1 MYLKVLCL
9 NTKIGEKFLV
19 VINNMVI
26 ANIVQA
32 VTMGL
37 RQELARDKTVMLLG
51 EDIGRNGGV
60 FRATDG
66 LQAEF
71 GADRVVDT
79 PLAELGII
87 GVSIGLA
94 VNGMRPVAEIQF
106 SGFVY
111 SAFDQLLSHASRI
124 RMRSRGRY
132 SCPMVLRAPYGGGIR
147 ALELHCESGESL
159 FSNIP
164 GLKMVVP
171 SNPYDTK
178 GLLAAAIREQDPVI
192 FYEPM
197 RIYRAIKQDIPEEEY
212 FVPIGKAN
220 VVQQGDDLT
229 LIAWG
234 AMLKTCT
241 DAIEKLNSKYSV
253 ELIDLRTI
261 NPYDAETVIA
271 SVKKTGRCVI
281 AHEAVKTC
289 GFAAELIAAINEKA
303 LLSLEAPV
311 VRVTSPDV
319 PFPLAKLENYYL
331 PDVNRVLKGIEKV
344 MGF

>member
-1 MYLKVLCL
+1 M
-9 NTKIGEKFLV
+9 V
-19 VINNMVI
+19 V

-37 RQELARDKTVMLLG
+37 RQELARDKSVVLLG
-51 EDIGRNGGV
+51 EDIGVNGGV

-66 LQAEF
+66 LQKEF
-71 GADRVVDT
+71 GANRVIDT

-87 GVSIGLA
+87 GASIGMA
-94 VNGMRPVAEIQF
+94 INGLRPVAEIQF
-106 SGFVY
+106 SGFMY
-111 SAFDQLLSHASRI
+111 AAFDQLLSHAGRI

-132 SCPMVLRAPYGGGIR
+132 SCPLVVRAPYGGGIR
-147 ALELHCESGESL
+147 ALELHCESGESI
-159 FSNIP
+159 FAHVP
-164 GLKMVVP
+164 GIKMVIP

-178 GLLAAAIREQDPVI
+178 GLLAAAIRDPDPVI

-197 RIYRAIKQDIPEEEY
+197 RIYRAIKQDIPENDY
-212 FVPIGKAN
+212 IVPIGKAN
-220 VVQQGDDLT
+220 VIHEGDDLT

-234 AMLKTCT
+234 AAVKTCT
-241 DAIEKLNSKYSV
+241 EVIEKLNNKYSV

-261 NPYDAETVIA
+261 NPYDSETIIK

-281 AHEAVKTC
+281 VHEAIRTS
-289 GFAAELIAAINEKA
+289 GFAAELIASINEKA

-311 VRVTSPDV
+311 IRITSPDV
-319 PFPLAKLENYYL
+319 PFPLYKLENYFL
-331 PDVNRVLKGIEKV
+331 PDASRVLKGIEKV

>member
-1 MYLKVLCL
+1 M
-9 NTKIGEKFLV
+9 V
-19 VINNMVI
+19 V

-37 RQELARDKTVMLLG
+37 RQEMKRDRNVVVLG
-51 EDIGRNGGV
+51 EDVGINGGV
-60 FRATDG
+60 FRATEG
-66 LQAEF
+66 LQKEF
-71 GADRVVDT
+71 GAERVIDT
-79 PLAELGII
+79 PLAELGIVGI
-87 GVSIGLA
+87 SIGMA
-94 VNGMRPVAEIQF
+94 VNGLRPVAEIQF

-111 SAFDQLLSHASRI
+111 AAFDQLLSHAGRI

-132 SCPMVLRAPYGGGIR
+132 SCPLVVRTPYGGGIR
-147 ALELHCESGESL
+147 ALELHCESGEAL
-159 FSNIP
+159 FPHIP
-164 GLKMVVP
+164 GLKMVIP

-178 GLLAAAIREQDPVI
+178 GLLAAAIRDPDPVI

-197 RIYRAIKQDIPEEEY
+197 RIYRAIKQDIPENDY
-212 FVPIGKAN
+212 IVPIGKAN
-220 VVQQGDDLT
+220 IVQEGDDLT

-234 AMLKTCT
+234 AMVNTCQ
-241 DAIEKLNSKYSV
+241 DALEKLNNKYSI

-261 NPYDAETVIA
+261 NPYDAETIIN

-281 AHEAVKTC
+281 AHEAIRTS
-289 GFAAELIAAINEKA
+289 GFAAELIASINEKA

-319 PFPLAKLENYYL
+319 PYPLAKLENYFL

-344 MGF
+344 MNF

>member
-1 MYLKVLCL
+1 
-9 NTKIGEKFLV
+9 
-19 VINNMVI
+19 MVI

-37 RQELARDKTVMLLG
+37 RQEMARDKNVIVLG
-51 EDIGRNGGV
+51 EDVGLNGGV

-66 LQAEF
+66 LQKEF
-71 GADRVVDT
+71 GPERVIDT
-79 PLAELGII
+79 PLAELGIVGCAI
-87 GVSIGLA
+87 GMA
-94 VNGMRPVAEIQF
+94 VNGLIPVAEIQF

-111 SAFDQLLSHASRI
+111 SAFDQLLSHAGRI

-132 SCPMVLRAPYGGGIR
+132 TCPLVVRAPYGAGIR
-147 ALELHCESGESL
+147 ALELHCESGEAI
-159 FSNIP
+159 FSHTP

-178 GLLAAAIREQDPVI
+178 GLLAAAIRDPDPVI

-197 RIYRAIKQDIPEEEY
+197 RIYRAIKQDIPENDY
-212 FVPIGKAN
+212 IVPLGKAN
-220 VVQQGDDLT
+220 VIQEGDDLT

-234 AMLKTCT
+234 AMLKTCQ
-241 DAIEKLNSKYSV
+241 DAIEKLNNKYSI

-261 NPYDAETVIA
+261 NPYDTKTLIS

-281 AHEAVKTC
+281 AHEAIRTS
-289 GFAAELIAAINEKA
+289 GFAAELIASINEKA

-311 VRVTSPDV
+311 VRVTAPDV
-319 PFPLAKLENYYL
+319 PLPLAKLENYYL

-344 MGF
+344 MSF

>member
-1 MYLKVLCL
+1 M
-9 NTKIGEKFLV
+9 V
-19 VINNMVI
+19 V

-37 RQELARDKTVMLLG
+37 RQEMKRDRNVVVLG
-51 EDIGRNGGV
+51 EDVGINGGV
-60 FRATDG
+60 FRATEG
-66 LQAEF
+66 LQKEF
-71 GADRVVDT
+71 GAERVIDT
-79 PLAELGII
+79 PLAELGIVGI
-87 GVSIGLA
+87 SIGMA
-94 VNGMRPVAEIQF
+94 VNGLRPVAEIQF

-111 SAFDQLLSHASRI
+111 AAFDQLLSHAGRI

-132 SCPMVLRAPYGGGIR
+132 SCPLVVRTPYGGGIR
-147 ALELHCESGESL
+147 ALELHCESGEAL
-159 FSNIP
+159 FPHIP
-164 GLKMVVP
+164 GLKMVIP

-178 GLLAAAIREQDPVI
+178 GLLAAAIRDPDPVI

-197 RIYRAIKQDIPEEEY
+197 RIYRAIKQDIPENDY
-212 FVPIGKAN
+212 IVPIGKAN
-220 VVQQGDDLT
+220 IVQEGDDLT

-234 AMLKTCT
+234 AMVNTCQ
-241 DAIEKLNSKYSV
+241 DALEKLNNKYSV

-261 NPYDAETVIA
+261 NPYDAETIIN

-281 AHEAVKTC
+281 VHEAIRTS
-289 GFAAELIAAINEKA
+289 GFAAEIIASINEKA

-319 PFPLAKLENYYL
+319 PYPLAKLENYFL

-344 MGF
+344 MNF